1 MALLQLV
8 SVALLSFALHG
19 TLGAIPLRPEL
30 PKTYTFTV
38 SDSNYMDGYVQTYLI
53 MKVYCCRRTACNYRH
68 SSSTLEDLLKVCI
81 LRHLN
86 WMTPHAFHD
95 LQYVL
100 IIASNNCNGIIA
112 VIFYS

>member
-68 SSSTLEDLLKVCI
+68 SSSNLEDLLKVCI

-86 WMTPHAFHD
+86 
-95 LQYVL
+95 
-100 IIASNNCNGIIA
+100 
-112 VIFYS
+112 